1 MKKHFCQ
8 TALLSIVFLLFNHPL
23 SIAEEADKPV
33 IITAKLFVKEEYKE
47 AFKQRVQP
55 LIEATRKE
63 EGCLRYEFYQDA
75 SDPTIFFFYEV
86 YKNPEAQTFH
96 GRQTYLEEFKLDRKV
111 MLKQPP
117 VTTIYDATQRK

>member
-8 TALLSIVFLLFNHPL
+8 TALLSVVFLLFNHPL
-23 SIAEEADKPV
+23 SMAEEADRPV

-63 EGCLRYEFYQDA
+63 EGCLSYEFYQDA
-75 SDPTIFFFYEV
+75 SDPTIFSFMKSIKIRRLRLFTGNRPIW
-86 YKNPEAQTFH
+86 KNSN
-96 GRQTYLEEFKLDRKV
+96 KIVKSC
-111 MLKQPP
+111 
-117 VTTIYDATQRK
+117 

>member
-8 TALLSIVFLLFNHPL
+8 TALLSVVFLLFNHPL
-23 SIAEEADKPV
+23 SMAE
-33 IITAKLFVKEEYKE
+33 E

-96 GRQTYLEEFKLDRKV
+96 GRQTYLEEFKQDRKV